1 MLTGVI
7 NASSSGDNTLLA
19 AVANARIRVHTYV
32 IVAAGAVSVTFK
44 SGAST
49 SLTGAMPL
57 AANGGV
63 SSPSAIPTPVEQLA
77 CLFFTAK
84 NEALVLNLGGAVAVT
99 GHFSY
104 TLEPA

>member
-19 AVANARIRVHTYV
+19 ANANARIRVHAYV

-44 SGAST
+44 SGGST
-49 SLTGAMPL
+49 LTGAMPL

-84 NEALVLNLGGAVAVT
+84 NEALVLNLSGAVAVT